1 MNRHEFMG
9 GLREALTGEI
19 PEPVI
24 EENIR
29 FYNSYISDEI
39 EKGRSEADI
48 FAELGDPRLIA
59 RTIAETWQSDDTSFD
74 DAGQNYR
81 SFDEGMG
88 ESAGSRERDH
98 GSGPFVRVNG
108 HSFDTGK
115 WYVRAIPIVILLL
128 ILFFVFWVIFGLL
141 HLTFSILLSPVFWV
155 IVLVLAVVGFLKRRG

>member
-39 EKGRSEADI
+39 EKGRSESDI

-59 RTIAETWQSDDTSFD
+59 RTITETWQSDDTSFD
-74 DAGQNYR
+74 DAGQNDR
-81 SFDEGMG
+81 SFDEGLG
-88 ESAGSRERDH
+88 EGAASGEKDPGR
-98 GSGPFVRVNG
+98 GPFVSVNG
-108 HSFDTGK
+108 HLFDTGK

-141 HLTFSILLSPVFWV
+141 HLTVSILLSPVFWV
-155 IVLVLAVVGFLKRRG
+155 IVLALVLVGFLKRRG

>member
-29 FYNSYISDEI
+29 FYNSYISDEM

-81 SFDEGMG
+81 SFDEGLNTSGGSG
-88 ESAGSRERDH
+88 EKR
-98 GSGPFVRVNG
+98 GPFVSVNG
-108 HSFDTGK
+108 RTFDTGK

-141 HLTFSILLSPVFWV
+141 HLTLSILLSPVFWV
-155 IVLVLAVVGFLKRRG
+155 IVLAAVLFGYLKRRG

>member
-29 FYNSYISDEI
+29 FYNSYISDEM

-74 DAGQNYR
+74 NAGQNYR
-81 SFDEGMG
+81 SFDEGLNTNRGSG
-88 ESAGSRERDH
+88 EKR
-98 GSGPFVRVNG
+98 GPFVSVNG
-108 HSFDTGK
+108 RSFDTGK

-128 ILFFVFWVIFGLL
+128 ILFFVFWVFFGLL
-141 HLTFSILLSPVFWV
+141 HLTLSILLSPVFWV
-155 IVLVLAVVGFLKRRG
+155 IVLAEVLLGYLKRRR